1 MMQLESFLE
10 HSARQWPTKTAL
22 VCGKERL
29 SYATLEALANRLAHA
44 LVTEGIQRGDRVAIH
59 LDNAVENVLA
69 IFAVLKAGAVFMPVN
84 PTTKPEKLT
93 YLLNNSRA
101 SAVILS
107 PRKLASL
114 EPHWALMPHLC
125 TVIVT
130 EGDATPVS
138 DPGKRCVS
146 LDELLGSQPSQDTP
160 PVNRAIDLDLAALI
174 YTSGSSGNPKGVMLT
189 HRNIVSAIA
198 SIATYLEHTPE
209 DVVLSVLPLSY
220 GYGLCQVLTTFKT
233 GGTVVLEKSLAY
245 PHAVLQK
252 LVQEQTTGFP
262 MVPTISA
269 MLLQLDL
276 AKYDLSRVRYIT
288 NAGAAWPTEHIRQFR
303 QRLPHVRL
311 YAMYGQTEC
320 LRASYLAPEEIDRR
334 PTSAG
339 RGIPN
344 EEVYVVDEDGRP
356 VSPGVVGELVIRGSH
371 VMQGYWE
378 LPEAT
383 DRALRPGLLP
393 GQRVLYT
400 GDLFCCD
407 DEGFL
412 YFVDRKDDIIKSRG
426 EKVSPREV
434 ENVLYSHAAIAE
446 AAVIGVADAML
457 GQAIKAFVTLKPG
470 HQVTERDVLRHCAS
484 HLEDFMV
491 PQSVEILETLPKT
504 ANGKINKREL
514 CGVRP

>member
-1 MMQLESFLE
+1 MQLESFLE
-10 HSARQWPTKTAL
+10 HSARQWPAKTAL
-22 VCGKERL
+22 VCGNQRL
-29 SYATLEALANRLAHA
+29 SYATLEASANRLAHA
-44 LVTEGIQRGDRVAIH
+44 LVAEGIQRGDRVAIH
-59 LDNAVENVLA
+59 LDTGVENVLA

-93 YLLNNSRA
+93 YLLNHSRA
-101 SAVILS
+101 SSVILS

-114 EPHWALMPHLC
+114 ESHWALMPHLR
-125 TVIVT
+125 TVIVAG
-130 EGDATPVS
+130 GDGTLAA
-138 DPGKRCVS
+138 DMGKRCVS
-146 LDELLGSQPSQDTP
+146 LDELMGSQPDGDTP
-160 PVNRAIDLDLAALI
+160 PLKRAIDLDLAALI
-174 YTSGSSGNPKGVMLT
+174 YTSGSSGNPKGVMLS
-189 HRNIVSAIA
+189 HRNIVAAIT
-198 SIATYLEHTPE
+198 SIATYLEHTPD
-209 DVVLSVLPLSY
+209 DVILSVLPLSY
-220 GYGLCQVLTTFKT
+220 GYGLCQVFTALKT

-252 LVQEQTTGFP
+252 LVGERATGFP

-276 AKYDLSRVRYIT
+276 AKYDLSCLRYIT

-320 LRASYLAPEEIDRR
+320 LRASYLPPEEIDRR

-344 EEVYVVDEDGRP
+344 EEVYVVDENGQP

-383 DRALRPGLLP
+383 DRVLRPGLLP
-393 GQRVLYT
+393 GERVLYT
-400 GDLFCCD
+400 GDLFCRD
-407 DEGFL
+407 DEGYL
-412 YFVDRKDDIIKSRG
+412 YFVDRKDDVIKSRG

-434 ENVLYSHAAIAE
+434 ENVLYSHPAIAE

-457 GQAIKAFVTLKPG
+457 GQSIKAFVTFKVG
-470 HQVTERDVLRHCAS
+470 QQVTERDVLRHCAS

-491 PQSVEILETLPKT
+491 PQSVEIRESLPKT
-504 ANGKINKREL
+504 TSGKINKREL